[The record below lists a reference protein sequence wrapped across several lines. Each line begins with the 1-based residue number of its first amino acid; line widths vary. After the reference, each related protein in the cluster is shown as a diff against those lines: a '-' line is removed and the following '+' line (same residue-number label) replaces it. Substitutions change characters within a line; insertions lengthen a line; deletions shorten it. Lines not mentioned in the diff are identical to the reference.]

1 LAGPLFTGGRLKSEY
16 RAAQA
21 QRVQAQLFYE
31 KSVTQAFGE
40 VSTALAAHQKLAESL
55 KEESRSVTAYQDSV
69 RLSTLRYDSGLA
81 NYFEVIDAKLNLFPA
96 QTSLVVYD
104 LDRKTALVSLY
115 KALGGGWNLTDAQ
128 WLSNNAATNPPS
140 HP

>member
-1 LAGPLFTGGRLKSEY
+1 M
-16 RAAQA
+16 
-21 QRVQAQLFYE
+21 
-31 KSVTQAFGE
+31 
-40 VSTALAAHQKLAESL
+40 
-55 KEESRSVTAYQDSV
+55 TAYQDSV

-115 KALGGGWNLTDAQ
+115 KALGGDGT
-128 WLSNNAATNPPS
+128 
-140 HP
+140 